1 MLRFAQQV
9 GKGREGKGRGG
20 HTWWV
25 LVTGEGPDE
34 YLGSWCRAAAA
45 VAQSSSESAARG
57 VNGRREGRESGDAAW
72 GSLVKVLQK
81 FANYLGL
88 EQALGRWTLLW
99 HECSILVQKRSSPR
113 HFFFL
118 RLRASI
124 NTIFRQQMSN
134 TSRG

>member
-1 MLRFAQQV
+1 M
-9 GKGREGKGRGG
+9 
-20 HTWWV
+20 

-99 HECSILVQKRSSPR
+99 HECSILVQKRSARSLELIGLTYQLCYSV
-113 HFFFL
+113 FL
-118 RLRASI
+118 L
-124 NTIFRQQMSN
+124 
-134 TSRG
+134 